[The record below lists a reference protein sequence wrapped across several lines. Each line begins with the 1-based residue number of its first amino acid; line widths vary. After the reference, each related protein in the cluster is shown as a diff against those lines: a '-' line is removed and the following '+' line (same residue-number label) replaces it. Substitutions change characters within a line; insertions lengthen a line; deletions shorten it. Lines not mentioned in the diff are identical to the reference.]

1 MKTNSPPP
9 NKSNYI
15 MVIDDTPE
23 NLRLFKLLLTKKGYT
38 VQVFAEGESAITSA
52 KKQPPHLILL
62 DINMPGLN
70 GYQVCEKLK
79 ADNFTCDIPVI
90 FISALNEVFDK
101 VQAFQVGGV
110 DYITKPFDIQELLAR
125 INTHLRLRNLQE
137 DLQEKNKELEQTL
150 QELQRTQTQLIN
162 SEKMAALGQ
171 LVAGIAH
178 ELNTPFGAI
187 RASVDMIANFVQKGL
202 FDLYKFMEY
211 LPQEKHEI
219 FWDIVNISEQKNIY
233 ISTKE
238 MRSNR
243 KRLAQLLKENDIPN
257 YQELADM
264 LADMRIDNLADFLPV
279 LKDAQGIKLF
289 QKAYE
294 ISNLKSST
302 NTIITATEKSA
313 KVIYALK
320 VYNNKGSSKK
330 LCQGNIIDGIET
342 VLTLYT
348 NFWKR
353 GINMMRSFPEN
364 LPKTWFY
371 PDDLHQV
378 WIHLIQNAL
387 QAMNY
392 QGTLAIKISLQEEK
406 NIWVE
411 FTDSGVG
418 IRPEILPLIFEPFF
432 STKSSGEGSGL
443 GLNIVKKIIDK
454 HHGKIEVESEP
465 GQTTFRIILPVI
477 VTPLNNEI

>member
-1 MKTNSPPP
+1 MKNHSPTW
-9 NKSNYI
+9 KQSNYI

-38 VQVFAEGESAITSA
+38 VQVFADGESAIAST
-52 KKQPPHLILL
+52 KEQPPHLILL
-62 DINMPGLN
+62 DINIPGLN

-110 DYITKPFDIQELLAR
+110 DYITKPFDVQELLAR
-125 INTHLRLRNLQE
+125 INTHLHLRNLQE

-211 LPQEKHEI
+211 LPQEKHEV

-243 KRLAQLLKENDIPN
+243 KKLAQLLKDNDIHN
-257 YQELADM
+257 YQEIADM
-264 LADMRIDNLADFLPV
+264 LADMRIDNLADFLPL
-279 LKDAQGIKLF
+279 LKEAQGLKLF

-348 NFWKR
+348 NSWKR
-353 GINMMRSFPEN
+353 GINMIRIFPEN
-364 LPKTWFY
+364 LPQTWFY

-418 IRPEILPLIFEPFF
+418 ISPEILPLIFEPFF